1 MPERLADRIARVMG
15 GGSVAEGNGK
25 AGALNYARE
34 GAAVFVVDRNE
45 DATGQTAGLIRD
57 EGGTS
62 AEGVGDVS
70 IDDDIEQWVA
80 QCMAAFGRIDILRN
94 NVARIDV
101 EDVTG
106 LVSDPSDAGFSVNLE
121 RVFLACRHVIGHMRA
136 RKTGAIVN
144 ISSIAA
150 ARYLG
155 VPYMPYD
162 ARKAGIVPFTRA
174 IAVRHAADG
183 IRANTILPGF
193 MDTPHVHAF
202 LRDHPGGGDTE
213 ARSAGA
219 AVRPLLAAWAP
230 PGTWPTPLRSWRRT
244 RPRTSLARTW
254 SWTVAQP
261 RPRSPEEAST

>member
-1 MPERLADRIARVMG
+1 MPERLTDGIALVMG
-15 GGSVAEGNGK
+15 GGSVAEGTGK
-25 AGALNYARE
+25 ASALKYARE

-45 DATGQTAGLIRD
+45 DAAKQTARLIRD
-57 EGGTS
+57 KGGTS

-70 IDDDIEQWVA
+70 IDDDIEQLVA
-80 QCMAAFGRIDILRN
+80 ECMAVFGRIDILHN

-101 EDVTG
+101 EDVTE
-106 LVSDPSDAGFSVNLE
+106 LVSDPSDAGFSVNLK
-121 RVFLACRHVIGHMRA
+121 RMFFACRHVIGHMRA

-150 ARYLG
+150 TRYLG
-155 VPYMPYD
+155 VPYMPYYEC
-162 ARKAGIVPFTRA
+162 KAGIVPFTRA

-213 ARSAGA
+213 ALIRRRGSQIPVGRMGPAWDVANAAAFLASDEAAYITGTDLVVDGGA
-219 AVRPLLAAWAP
+219 TATAI
-230 PGTWPTPLRSWRRT
+230 S
-244 RPRTSLARTW
+244 
-254 SWTVAQP
+254 
-261 RPRSPEEAST
+261 